1 MTPEEN
7 KIESYR
13 KQIAELKQVYEEKKQ
28 AYEQA
33 VLEFNGLRNNAINAT
48 DPKTVTD
55 WSLNGSIYRQK
66 VTAALNSWIAEGHKN
81 EVDSMLAYINQAT
94 GKNFGT

>member
-13 KQIAELKQVYEEKKQ
+13 NQIAELKPVYEEKKQ
-28 AYEQA
+28 AYQQA
-33 VLEFNGLRNNAINAT
+33 LLEFNAQRNNAINAT

-55 WSLNGSIYRQK
+55 WSLNGSIYRDK
-66 VTAALNSWIAEGHKN
+66 VTTAMNNWINEGHKN
-81 EVDSMLAYINQAT
+81 EVDSMLAYLSQAT
-94 GKNFGT
+94 GNNPGI